1 MADNVA
7 VGEHQVFVA
16 IVVKIDEP
24 SSPSHEVLADGPNA
38 GQAAGVVEVAPSII
52 TIKSVGLLLIV
63 RDKQR
68 KLPGPAEI
76 RRVDTHTAIGYPR
89 LARGSSS
96 FDSGLQKFPASIV
109 EIEMIIDGVIGDID
123 VQLAILI
130 KIRE

>member
-24 SSPSHEVLADGPNA
+24 SSPSHEVLADSPNA

-63 RDKQR
+63 RDK
-68 KLPGPAEI
+68 
-76 RRVDTHTAIGYPR
+76 
-89 LARGSSS
+89 
-96 FDSGLQKFPASIV
+96 
-109 EIEMIIDGVIGDID
+109 
-123 VQLAILI
+123 
-130 KIRE
+130 